1 MHEGMRR
8 QDVQAA
14 KGCLHDYAA
23 LIRWQAAWQPQKVFL
38 VADEEK
44 LTYDALWRRVAAM
57 AVEASFLGVRG
68 DILVLADDFIGQL
81 VSFLALQTIG
91 ARPILLHHG
100 MASEEVRAVQRE
112 NGLQGI
118 WRCAGASHLFEPSG
132 LAERAHGEA
141 DVLGVLSSGS
151 TGTPKVM

>member
-1 MHEGMRR
+1 M
-8 QDVQAA
+8 
-14 KGCLHDYAA
+14 
-23 LIRWQAAWQPQKVFL
+23 
-38 VADEEK
+38 
-44 LTYDALWRRVAAM
+44 
-57 AVEASFLGVRG
+57 
-68 DILVLADDFIGQL
+68 
-81 VSFLALQTIG
+81 ALQAIG

-151 TGTPKVM
+151 TGTPKVMYRTYASWAGFFRCRTISSGSVRTR